1 MADGFAAPPG
11 PMLRGR
17 RRESAVLEGLLDGA
31 RAGRSGALV
40 VRGDAGVGK
49 TALLEYVIASAAGLG
64 VVRAVGVESERELA
78 FAALHQ
84 LCVPILDRLERLPG
98 PQRDALQGT
107 FGLGEGPVPDTVLV
121 GLALLG
127 PLAEAGGGGTLGW
140 GGGDGRSLEGRIQQS
155 FLARVDALPEG
166 SRRLLLVAA
175 AEPTGDPALVWRAA
189 RRLGITAAALGPAES
204 AGLLEVGARVRFRHP
219 LVRSAVYLAASPQ
232 ERRDAHQVLAEATDA
247 AVDPDRR
254 AWHLAEAAPG
264 PDEEVAAELERAA
277 GRAQARGGVAAAAA
291 FLERAVGLTSEPER
305 RAGRAL
311 AAARAN
317 LQAGAFDAAL
327 ALLATAEAGPGD
339 ELEHAS
345 VDLLRGQIAFAS
357 SAGAGAPAL
366 LLKAARQLE
375 SLDTALARETY
386 LDAWVAALFA
396 GRFARAGNVHEV
408 SRVAMSAPKPAPAPR
423 STDLLLD
430 GFSVLVTEGR
440 VAAAPMLRRAAR
452 VFAEEETA
460 MDEGP
465 RWGYAAGWAACELW
479 DEETWQAILLRQLEC
494 VREAG
499 LLSVLPIYL
508 NALGVTA
515 TWRGDFATAASL
527 VAEVDAIAEATGTRL
542 ARYAAVSLAGFRG
555 AEAEGSRLIHPAE
568 KDP

>member
-1 MADGFAAPPG
+1 MANGAAAPPG

-49 TALLEYVIASAAGLG
+49 TALLEYVIASAPDLG

-98 PQRDALQGT
+98 PQRGALQVT
-107 FGLGEGPVPDTVLV
+107 FGLSEGPVPDRFLV

-127 PLAEAGGGGTLGW
+127 LLAEAAQERALVCAVDDAQWLDAASARALAFVARRLLAESVLLLFAARQPSDELLGLPALAVGGLKEADARELLRSVVPGRLDERIREQVIAEARGNPLALLELTRGLSPAQLAGGFGLPGAL
-140 GGGDGRSLEGRIQQS
+140 SLEGRIQQS

-189 RRLGITAAALGPAES
+189 RRLGITATALGPAES

-219 LVRSAVYLAASPQ
+219 LVRSAVYLAASPV
-232 ERRDAHQVLAEATDA
+232 ERRDARRVLAEATDA

-305 RAGRAL
+305 RG
-311 AAARAN
+311 
-317 LQAGAFDAAL
+317 GG
-327 ALLATAEAGPGD
+327 GPGGGPGARWRPR
-339 ELEHAS
+339 ERISKPARSMRRSRCWRRWRRGRGTSSSMQAS
-345 VDLLRGQIAFAS
+345 TSCV
-357 SAGAGAPAL
+357 
-366 LLKAARQLE
+366 
-375 SLDTALARETY
+375 
-386 LDAWVAALFA
+386 
-396 GRFARAGNVHEV
+396 GR
-408 SRVAMSAPKPAPAPR
+408 SRSPQAPAPTLQR
-423 STDLLLD
+423 CS
-430 GFSVLVTEGR
+430 
-440 VAAAPMLRRAAR
+440 LRRQGSSNR
-452 VFAEEETA
+452 SI
-460 MDEGP
+460 P
-465 RWGYAAGWAACELW
+465 RW
-479 DEETWQAILLRQLEC
+479 R
-494 VREAG
+494 V
-499 LLSVLPIYL
+499 SPIWTPGSRHCSPGSSRVP
-508 NALGVTA
+508 AMCM
-515 TWRGDFATAASL
+515 RFPASL
-527 VAEVDAIAEATGTRL
+527 CQPPNRHPLRARPICYWTAFPSWSPKDASPR
-542 ARYAAVSLAGFRG
+542 RQC
-555 AEAEGSRLIHPAE
+555 
-568 KDP
+568 